1 MSKPNQTRSTA
12 LSKHTTDEVYNQMS
26 SVKISGFAETYIAK
40 NYHGDCVRPLQES
53 RDCEAAF
60 IIIIIVCIMHSK
72 HKITHTSLD
81 VSRSAVVDLSDA
93 LVSEWRQISAARF
106 PKIWLKV

>member
-40 NYHGDCVRPLQES
+40 NYYGDCVRPLQES

-93 LVSEWRQISAARF
+93 LVSEWKQISAARF
-106 PKIWLKV
+106 PKIWWKV